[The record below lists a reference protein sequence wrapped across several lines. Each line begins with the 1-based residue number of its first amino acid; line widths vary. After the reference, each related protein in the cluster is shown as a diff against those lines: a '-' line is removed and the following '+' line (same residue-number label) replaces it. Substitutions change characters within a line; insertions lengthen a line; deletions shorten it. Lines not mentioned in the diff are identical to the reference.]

1 MQKTQPII
9 KITPDGERMEIP
21 PHIWRVM
28 HGTMPRYLEEEEE
41 ALRFAEKLGW
51 KADSKDEAPPLQLGS
66 EVEEAEI
73 HRIMRIRGLSPEKIE
88 RLLENGG
95 GTLPGFYGKAKAN
108 SGSQTGIFPV

>member
-9 KITPDGERMEIP
+9 KITPDGERIEIP
-21 PHIWRVM
+21 PHIWAVM

-41 ALRFAEKLGW
+41 ALHFAEKLGW
-51 KADSKDEAPPLQLGS
+51 KADPKDEAPPLQLGS

-88 RLLENGG
+88 HLLENGG

-108 SGSQTGIFPV
+108 SGS